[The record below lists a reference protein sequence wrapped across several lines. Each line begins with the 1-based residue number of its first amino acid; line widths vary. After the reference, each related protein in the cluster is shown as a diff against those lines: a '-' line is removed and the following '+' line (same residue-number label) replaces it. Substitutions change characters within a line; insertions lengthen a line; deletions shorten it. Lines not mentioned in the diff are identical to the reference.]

1 MFTKLAVSFLA
12 MQMLASAMPNQQR
25 RANDV
30 DITSLDKNV
39 TSTSGVGNVAAAG
52 SLSPFGD
59 IGVGCGI
66 NWQAGVSYG
75 GGLTAGSSDFG
86 LGGGFN
92 ITPEVLTVGA
102 GLGLNSANVSA
113 NIQFTGAK
121 NGSVELVFES
131 SAPIVC
137 TPGFKDGKSTVS
149 CTTV

>member
-12 MQMLASAMPNQQR
+12 IQMLASATPNQQR

-30 DITSLDKNV
+30 DITSLEKNV

-52 SLSPFGD
+52 SLTPFGD